1 MRKNSI
7 SKYFLP
13 FFLVP
18 LFNRPSLNLKKKSC
32 YEKKENTIF
41 LKFRNDRNLFLFFF
55 LIL

>member
-41 LKFRNDRNLFLFFF
+41 LKFRNDRNLFFFF
-55 LIL
+55 